1 MWILISVLLSG
12 CSSPPITTKT
22 QYMYPPQAYL
32 SPCQVSTFT
41 GKTYG
46 EAILHLITVTA
57 ERDVCASQIRH
68 INQWIQ
74 QTKGEQQ

>member
-1 MWILISVLLSG
+1 
-12 CSSPPITTKT
+12 
-22 QYMYPPQAYL
+22 MYPPQAYL